1 MKMHSWSF
9 EIGFGIIIWETTAAA
24 AAAAAPRIHYAS
36 LLVKPFTDISHLK
49 WMHEVPV
56 THLGHLAH
64 EERVQQLGKYSLTSL
79 RTVDPSMFFSSL
91 H

>member
-9 EIGFGIIIWETTAAA
+9 KIGFGFIIWGTT
-24 AAAAAPRIHYAS
+24 AAAPRIRYAS

-49 WMHEVPV
+49 LIHEMPV